1 VDTKRSR
8 PTRPTARARAAV
20 IALVAVVALS
30 ALSATAYSR
39 SDRQMAAN
47 AGKPGDY
54 TLLSFQATGAS
65 AEWLKLEVAL
75 FQKANPG
82 VKVTIKTT
90 NPTNIVQDL
99 KTAIAGGKAPDMV
112 QMLPGAASQQLWR
125 AKKLLNLTPF
135 INRDAEWKAWTAGW
149 KLVPNSQYRDGDSIF
164 MANETMGPMVIWYWK
179 DQLATAGYKTFPK
192 DIPGLIALSKALRAK
207 KLQPIAFG
215 MNSKSL
221 FDFDY
226 TFYTLLSNWDPG
238 GKKGR
243 LAGSGKY
250 PWTSSEFKKAA
261 DLFKRLYDEGV
272 FYDGALE
279 KSYDPDSKA
288 DFGSKKA
295 AMAWPFGPW
304 MAGAYPDSTV
314 KNIGVA
320 LWPQLTKST
329 PITLTSSND
338 IAYSLPVATSAQ
350 RDPQRQATMVAL
362 LKQLSSPRSQAS
374 IWAVGSY
381 PVMPEVASKP
391 SKSAWAPVLK
401 AQITAVKA
409 AKYATDENTYGP
421 NTYEALTNGLQA
433 LVLGQTTSEK
443 LLADVQKANRK
454 DFPCAPTCK

>member
-1 VDTKRSR
+1 
-8 PTRPTARARAAV
+8 V
-20 IALVAVVALS
+20 IALAVTAAMLV
-30 ALSATAYSR
+30 LSATAYSR
-39 SDRQMAAN
+39 PDGGAGRA

-65 AEWLKLEVAL
+65 ADWLKLEVDR

-99 KTAIAGGKAPDMV
+99 KTSIAGGKAPDMV

-125 AKKLLNLTPF
+125 AKKLLDLTPF
-135 INRDAEWKAWTAGW
+135 IDADKQWKAWTAGW
-149 KLVPNSQYRDGDSIF
+149 KLVPNSQYRDGKSIF
-164 MANETMGPMVIWYWK
+164 MANATLGPMVIWYWK
-179 DQLATAGYKTFPK
+179 DQLAKAGYTTFPK
-192 DIPGLIALSKALRAK
+192 DIPGLISLSKALRAK
-207 KLQPIAFG
+207 GLQPIAFG
-215 MNSKSL
+215 MSSKAL
-221 FDFDY
+221 FNFDY
-226 TFYTLLSNWDPG
+226 TFYTLLTNWDPG

-243 LAGSGKY
+243 LAGAGKY

-261 DLFKRLYDEGV
+261 DLFKRLNDEGV

-279 KSYDPDSKA
+279 KSYDPDSKV

-304 MAGAYPDSTV
+304 MAGYYPASTV

-338 IAYSLPVATSAQ
+338 VAYSLPVATSAQ
-350 RDPQRQATMVAL
+350 RDPERQATMLAL
-362 LKQLSSPRSQAS
+362 LKQFSSPRSQS
-374 IWAVGSY
+374 SLWSLGSY

-409 AKYATDENTYGP
+409 AKYATDENTYAP

-433 LVLGQTTSEK
+433 LMIGQTTSEK
-443 LLADVQKANRK
+443 LLEAVQAANRK